1 VLRRV
6 NTYLNLRW
14 LTLAAV
20 AAAGLLLPALGSA
33 DTGGSGGGGVGPTTT
48 TQSGNRTVSASANGV
63 TITTRASGFMGKN
76 LTFSGSAP
84 SSDSGKVVEIQ
95 RSGRHTGGRW
105 VGTSHATIGSDGSF
119 TAYWKSNRP
128 GPLAFRAVLR
138 SVAASTARS
147 SWPTV
152 DVVVYRMAIA
162 TIYGP
167 GFWGSKTACGETLH
181 RTTLG
186 VAHRTLP
193 CGTRVSI
200 YYDGRTMVV
209 PVIDRGPYANGADWD
224 LTVATARALGMD
236 TTSRVGGATMPRN

>member
-1 VLRRV
+1 MLRRV

-14 LTLAAV
+14 LALAAV
-20 AAAGLLLPALGSA
+20 AAVGLLLPALGSA
-33 DTGGSGGGGVGPTTT
+33 NTGGSGGGGVGPTTT
-48 TQSGNRTVSASANGV
+48 TQSGNRTVSASSDGV

-84 SSDSGKVVEIQ
+84 RSDAGKVVEIQ

-105 VGTSHATIGSDGSF
+105 VATSHATIGSDGSF

-128 GPLAFRAVLR
+128 GQLAFRAVL
-138 SVAASTARS
+138 SSAGASTARS

-152 DVVVYRMAIA
+152 EVVVYRIAIA

-236 TTSRVGGATMPRN
+236 TTSKVGGATMPRN